1 MNKKILITGA
11 QGLIG
16 SVLLE
21 KLIKEN
27 NFQIFS
33 LIHPSSE
40 VEINEVIYLK
50 HDMLNPLPK
59 NIIPNDLDCVIHMAA
74 IAHGKNNS
82 SVMYKNCLITK
93 NLINAVKD
101 LNPTFIFFSS
111 ISVYGEANR
120 TFPLKKT
127 ANCKPS
133 SYYGKGKLIDEVKI
147 KTNFNDYKILRL
159 CPMVDD
165 INNKDFLKRVF
176 LPKFKI
182 KYKSPYERIYSF
194 SSHSSIFKNVNQ
206 LLNSVNSDPITI
218 NLKDEVDLNE
228 KNILSNFDG
237 YSIKFPKLILDIIFI
252 FLNLFSFNSYIY
264 HINCSFWKMFKIN
277 TYE

>member
-16 SVLLE
+16 NVLLE

-33 LIHPSSE
+33 LIHPSSK
-40 VEINEVIYLK
+40 VEINEIIYLK
-50 HDMLNPLPK
+50 HDLLKSLPK
-59 NIIPNDLDCVIHMAA
+59 NIIPNDLDYIIHMAA

-82 SVMYKNCLITK
+82 STMYKNCLMTQ
-93 NLINAVKD
+93 NLIDAVKD

-120 TFPLKKT
+120 TFPLKNT

-133 SYYGKGKLIDEVKI
+133 SYYGKGKLIDEIKI

-176 LPKFKI
+176 LPKIKI

-264 HINCSFWKMFKIN
+264 HINCSFWKMFKKN

>member
-1 MNKKILITGA
+1 LKKKILITGA

-21 KLIKEN
+21 KIVEEN

-33 LIHPSSE
+33 IIQPSSQLKFND
-40 VEINEVIYLK
+40 VVYLE
-50 HDMLNPLPK
+50 HDLLNPLPEK
-59 NIIPNDLDCVIHMAA
+59 KIPNDLDYVIHMAA
-74 IAHGKNNS
+74 IAHGENMGS
-82 SVMYKNCLITK
+82 IMFKNCLMTK
-93 NLINAVKD
+93 NLIDAVKH
-101 LNPTFIFFSS
+101 LNPVFIFFSS

-120 TFPLKKT
+120 TFPIKNT
-127 ANCKPS
+127 TICKPS
-133 SYYGKGKLIDEVKI
+133 SYYGKGKLIDENNI
-147 KTNFNDYKILRL
+147 KTNFKDYKILRL

-194 SSHSSIFKNVNQ
+194 SSHSSIFNNVNQ

-237 YSIKFPKLILDIIFI
+237 SSFKFPKLILDIIFI
-252 FLNLFSFNSYIY
+252 FLNFFSFNSYIY
-264 HINCSFWKMFKIN
+264 HINCSFWKMFRIN